1 MLRSVP
7 IDDLYKSELEYA
19 LSMRL
24 RERHEYWTAY
34 RHGLRRGYEG
44 AVAVSDAEH
53 ISLMRN
59 NHLDTAAGYKAGL
72 LYAESLRTG
81 RAIILR
87 KER

>member
-1 MLRSVP
+1 MPTDELYNGELR
-7 IDDLYKSELEYA
+7 YA

-44 AVAVSDAEH
+44 ATAVPDAEH
-53 ISLMRN
+53 ISLMRHD
-59 NHLDTAAGYKAGL
+59 HLDTAAGYRDGL

-81 RAIILR
+81 RAILR
-87 KER
+87 KQE